1 MKSYI
6 KYPLFFIL
14 FSFIGLIIENIFFFI
29 IGDAPRFY
37 DKSIFLF
44 LGIKIPFI
52 LIYGFVGCVLL
63 KVQSIKINFIIR
75 GILNGIIII
84 LSEFII
90 GLISLQ
96 FNYRAWDYSNHFM
109 NLLGIISLQMSIIWI
124 ILGIVF
130 SFIYKLIMERK

>member
-1 MKSYI
+1 MKLF

-37 DKSIFLF
+37 DKSIYLF

-63 KVQSIKINFIIR
+63 KVQSIKMNFLLR

-84 LSEFII
+84 CFEFLI
-90 GLISLQ
+90 GFISLEL
-96 FNYRAWDYSNHFM
+96 NYRAWDYSNQFL
-109 NLLGIISLQMSIIWI
+109 NLLGIISLQMSILWI